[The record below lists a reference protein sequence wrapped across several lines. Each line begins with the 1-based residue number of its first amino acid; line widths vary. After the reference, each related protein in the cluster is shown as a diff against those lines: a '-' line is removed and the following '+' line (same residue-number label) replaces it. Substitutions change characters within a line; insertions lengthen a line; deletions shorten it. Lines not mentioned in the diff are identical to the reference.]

1 MGSAS
6 VCVLRVCQYL
16 KHQHNDTTFQ
26 TTMADKKTSSSRN
39 RDAQKEDTHRDKR
52 VGGPGVFQGTRRSQ
66 QMNQCKFNDCH
77 LPSEFSR

>member
-1 MGSAS
+1 
-6 VCVLRVCQYL
+6 
-16 KHQHNDTTFQ
+16 
-26 TTMADKKTSSSRN
+26 MADKKTSSSRN